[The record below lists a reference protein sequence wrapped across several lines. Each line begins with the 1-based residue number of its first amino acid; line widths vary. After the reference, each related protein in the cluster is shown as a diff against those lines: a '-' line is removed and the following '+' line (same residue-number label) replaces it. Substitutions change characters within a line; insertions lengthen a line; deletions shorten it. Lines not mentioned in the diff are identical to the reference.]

1 MIRFVFSAALLLA
14 AALPM
19 AAQAADPGLSPA
31 DQTAIDKAVAGV
43 LSRTGVPSAS
53 IAVVKDGRVAYVKA
67 YGEGRL
73 DPATPASPEMRYGI
87 GSISKQFTATAILML
102 ADEGKLSLD
111 DPVGKY
117 VPRLTSGDKVTIR
130 QVLSHTSGYRD
141 YWPQDY
147 VMEEMLHP
155 TTADHIL
162 DKWARTPLDF
172 KPGDQWQ
179 YSNTGYTIAGLIVE
193 KVSGEP
199 LMQFLSERIF
209 TPLHM
214 TGATEVDTKPLGP
227 TDAQGY
233 MRYALGPLHPAPKEA
248 PGWLFAMGGLA
259 MRAQDLALWDI
270 GQIDRTRLKPAS
282 YAAQR
287 TSVKL
292 NDGKDSEYGLGEFI
306 RISGKRTLLQ
316 HGGEISGFLSDNR
329 VFPDDRAAVVVLTN
343 ADFGGAQTAI
353 GAAISDILFPAPPTP
368 QVSAPAAA
376 KPASA
381 ANPDAAKQTQVAHAI
396 FDGLRAGH
404 IDRAQFTPNGNAYF
418 SDEALHDFAAS
429 IGALGDPSDFGQ
441 RAFSLRGGMTS
452 EVYRVT
458 YPTRTLT
465 IIMRAYPDGKVEQF
479 LVQPAS

>member
-1 MIRFVFSAALLLA
+1 MLRIAFAAAVLLSAALSTPVLA
-14 AALPM
+14 A
-19 AAQAADPGLSPA
+19 DLSPA
-31 DQTAIDKAVAGV
+31 DQAAVDKAVSGV
-43 LSRTGVPSAS
+43 LARTGVPSAS
-53 IAVVKDGRVAYVKA
+53 IAIVKDGRVAYVKA

-73 DPATPASPEMRYGI
+73 DPATPANPEMRYGI
-87 GSISKQFTATAILML
+87 GSISKQFTATAMLML
-102 ADEGKLSLD
+102 VDEGKLSLD

-117 VPRLTSGDKVTIR
+117 VPRLTDGDKVTIR
-130 QVLSHTSGYRD
+130 QILSHTSGYRD

-172 KPGDQWQ
+172 KPGAEWQ

-214 TGATEVDTKPLGP
+214 TGATEDDTKPLSP

-233 MRYALGPLHPAPKEA
+233 TRYALGPLHPAPKEA

-270 GQIDRTRLKPAS
+270 GQIDQKLLKPQS
-282 YAAQR
+282 YLAQR

-292 NDGKDSEYGLGEFI
+292 TTGADTHYGLGEYSRSF
-306 RISGKRTLLQ
+306 GKRSMLE

-343 ADFGGAQTAI
+343 ADFGGAQSSIADAI
-353 GAAISDILFPAPPTP
+353 DDILFP
-368 QVSAPAAA
+368 
-376 KPASA
+376 
-381 ANPDAAKQTQVAHAI
+381 DADQTRVARAI
-396 FDGLRAGH
+396 FDGLRAGR
-404 IDRAQFTPNGNAYF
+404 IDRAQFTPNANAYF
-418 SDEALHDFAAS
+418 SAPALHDFAAS
-429 IGALGDPSDFGQ
+429 LGPLGDPQSFVQ
-441 RAFSLRGGMTS
+441 RAKTMRGGMTS
-452 EVYRVT
+452 EVYTVT
-458 YPTRTLT
+458 YPDRTLT
-465 IIMRAYPDGKVEQF
+465 IILRAYPDGKVEQF
-479 LVQPAS
+479 LVQPAN